1 MSEIELNNKR
11 NEQEIEL
18 DDLLISNS
26 DEDSKGSQSKKIILL
41 GAIAVILFAVVILVV
56 YFFQSGGN
64 KTAKEDTFDTQKPV
78 ERVEVQPTL
87 KPKDSGDF
95 NQVPIQNESS
105 SDKQF
110 EEIIATIRAQQEQ
123 QQNQQSQL
131 SQPSQQQSLP
141 TPPPTEQPK
150 QQPKP
155 KAETPKATPKPSPSD
170 TFQGVQASAPKTQG
184 GDAQKGF
191 YIQVGS
197 FSKYAPNQKI
207 LDTIRAAQY
216 EYHTQ
221 KVNENTT
228 RLLVGPFKSRQ
239 EAQAE
244 LSNVKEKIN
253 KDAFIKEIK

>member
-1 MSEIELNNKR
+1 MSEIELDNKR

-18 DDLLISNS
+18 DDLLISNG

-56 YFFQSGGN
+56 YFFQSGGD

-78 ERVEVQPTL
+78 ERVEVQPT
-87 KPKDSGDF
+87 PTPANNNGEF
-95 NQVPIQNESS
+95 QQVPIQNEPS

-110 EEIIATIRAQQEQ
+110 EEIIATIKAQQAQ
-123 QQNQQSQL
+123 QQNQQTQT
-131 SQPSQQQSLP
+131 QNLP
-141 TPPPTEQPK
+141 TPPAEQQPK

-155 KAETPKATPKPSPSD
+155 QEAPKPATKPSPSE
-170 TFQGVQASAPKTQG
+170 TFQGVQTSTPKAQG
-184 GDAQKGF
+184 GNAQKGF

-207 LDTIRAAQY
+207 LDTIRDAQY
-216 EYHTQ
+216 GYHTQ

-253 KDAFIKEIK
+253 KDAFIKEVK